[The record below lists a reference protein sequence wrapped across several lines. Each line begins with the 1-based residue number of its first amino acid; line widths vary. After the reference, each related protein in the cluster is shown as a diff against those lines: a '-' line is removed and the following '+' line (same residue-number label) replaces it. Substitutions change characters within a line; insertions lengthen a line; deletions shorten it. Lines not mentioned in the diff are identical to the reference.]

1 MKIHLENMPGAMFQL
16 KVIHPFCNYA
26 SPLALKVKKE
36 EPYELDYSYNNQ
48 KIPNP
53 KFMRAK
59 EALLLLKSVI
69 NDVKAGDEL
78 LFEITGPP
86 TAKLYCDCVN
96 IELECCTKIKT

>member
-1 MKIHLENMPGAMFQL
+1 
-16 KVIHPFCNYA
+16 
-26 SPLALKVKKE
+26 
-36 EPYELDYSYNNQ
+36 
-48 KIPNP
+48 
-53 KFMRAK
+53 MRAK